1 MQPRYNTDSKEGKS
15 KVHPPGR
22 LATAQPSKQ
31 SNPASLKQGGRLS
44 SKSQH
49 MAFLCDRAPMVTL
62 GFPGSDQADLPLLE
76 RKPLDQPHTS
86 ASSGFL
92 FFFKTFK
99 LDLAL
104 IHLYV
109 FERVQTSIN
118 QYHEAPLS
126 LFLAQKWWSCFFL
139 QSMVKLFFFIPYLN
153 YFFSPW

>member
-1 MQPRYNTDSKEGKS
+1 
-15 KVHPPGR
+15 
-22 LATAQPSKQ
+22 
-31 SNPASLKQGGRLS
+31 
-44 SKSQH
+44 
-49 MAFLCDRAPMVTL
+49 MVTL

-92 FFFKTFK
+92 FFFKVFR

-104 IHLYV
+104 IHSYV

-126 LFLAQKWWSCFFL
+126 LFLAQKWWSW
-139 QSMVKLFFFIPYLN
+139 
-153 YFFSPW
+153 FFSSVHGEALFSADI